1 MKATNTPA
9 QRKPRARK
17 PVPEHLQITTGAPA
31 PRTGD
36 PHFWLH
42 HYLHD
47 LKKQIALSTHLQK
60 EYLRAPRMDEITHL
74 ALISA
79 HLALISAQRA
89 LTTDAH
95 ESLRQAQQA
104 GLLLYCWPG
113 TRFYHSPPARH

>member
-1 MKATNTPA
+1 MTATATHTST

-17 PVPEHLQITTGAPA
+17 PVPEHLQITCKASR
-31 PRTGD
+31 PRPGD
-36 PHFWLH
+36 PHYWLH
-42 HYLHD
+42 HYLHA

-60 EYLRAPRMDEITHL
+60 EYLRAPRMDEITH
-74 ALISA
+74 I
-79 HLALISAQRA
+79 ALISAQRA

-113 TRFYHSPPARH
+113 TSFYHSPPARPAQA

>member
-1 MKATNTPA
+1 MTATATHTPT

-17 PVPEHLQITTGAPA
+17 PVPEHLQITTKESS
-31 PRTGD
+31 PRAGD
-36 PHFWLH
+36 LHFWLH

-47 LKKQIALSTHLQK
+47 LKMQIALSTHHEK
-60 EYLRAPRMDEITHL
+60 EYLRAPRTDVITHL

-79 HLALISAQRA
+79 KRA
-89 LTTDAH
+89 LATDAH

-113 TRFYHSPPARH
+113 TSFYHSPPARPAQA